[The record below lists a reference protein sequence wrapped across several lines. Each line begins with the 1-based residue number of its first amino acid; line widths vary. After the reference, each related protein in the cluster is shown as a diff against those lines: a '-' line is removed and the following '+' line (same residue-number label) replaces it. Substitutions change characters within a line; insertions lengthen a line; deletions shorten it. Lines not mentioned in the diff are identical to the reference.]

1 MFMVAER
8 ERVEIDIKKFHESLE
23 GLPADRREI
32 PAVAAARKYCS
43 DAEYFL
49 KKGEIFT
56 AFGSIAY
63 AHGLLDAVVKYK
75 D

>member
-1 MFMVAER
+1 MVGEK
-8 ERVEIDIKKFHESLE
+8 ERVEIDIKKFHESME
-23 GLPADRREI
+23 GLPIGEREKL
-32 PAVAAARKYCS
+32 AVLTAKKYCS

-63 AHGLLDAVVKYK
+63 AHGLLDAIVKYK